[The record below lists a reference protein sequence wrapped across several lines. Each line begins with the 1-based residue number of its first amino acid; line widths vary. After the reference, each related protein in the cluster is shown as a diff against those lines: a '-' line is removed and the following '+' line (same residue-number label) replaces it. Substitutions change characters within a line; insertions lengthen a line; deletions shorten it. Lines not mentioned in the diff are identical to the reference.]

1 MNGSRV
7 IGLCVQLNAGKVFA
21 TLLSAIAFASA
32 ALFLSHAWWMP
43 PAASLHAPVL
53 DRQINRTLIDAG
65 VAFLLA
71 PCVLAGL
78 VWKFRAGSDKPATV
92 FPNGIRIAI
101 IGSVL
106 FIGLELVSAGT
117 VGRSAWASMY
127 SSSQTGDVIRV
138 EATGQQFAFYFRYP
152 GSDGKFGPVHVGKID
167 SSVGNYFGLDRTRD
181 PASKDDVT
189 SATLALPVNHP
200 VELLLE
206 AQDVIHGFYVR
217 ELRIQ
222 QDMVP
227 GMQIPVH
234 FTPTKIGRY
243 EIACTQLCGLGHYR
257 MRAYLEVMSDEEF
270 QKWMRAHER

>member
-1 MNGSRV
+1 M
-7 IGLCVQLNAGKVFA
+7 QLHPGKVFA
-21 TLLSAIAFASA
+21 ILLSAITLASVI
-32 ALFLSHAWWMP
+32 LFVSHAWWMP
-43 PAASLHAPVL
+43 AAASEHASAL
-53 DRQINRTLIDAG
+53 DRQFRWTLINAG

-71 PCVLAGL
+71 QLILAGL
-78 VWKFRAGSDKPATV
+78 VWRVRTGDRPSRAFPA
-92 FPNGIRIAI
+92 GIHAAMI
-101 IGSVL
+101 ISVI
-106 FIGLELVSAGT
+106 FIGIELVSAAT
-117 VGRSAWASMY
+117 LGRSAWAAMY
-127 SSSQTGDVIRV
+127 SSHESTDVIRV

-152 GSDGKFGPVHVGKID
+152 GPDGKFGPVHVEKID
-167 SSVGNYFGLDRTRD
+167 PSVGNYFGLDRARD

-257 MRAYLEVMSDEEF
+257 MRAFLDVMSEADF
-270 QKWMRAHER
+270 QKWMQAHER